1 MSLPINGNQYFTQ
14 VQNVASQPQRVA
26 ADSLQS
32 TFFGSALTTAPT
44 GPTGPFNTIPYAGQV
59 VFASTGAIG
68 TNSTMTGPS
77 YRGGIYVYTGRE
89 WVSTSF
95 DQIDYN

>member
-14 VQNVASQPQRVA
+14 VQNVASQPQIVA

-44 GPTGPFNTIPYAGQV
+44 GPTGPFSTIPYAGQV
-59 VFASTGAIG
+59 VLASTGFIG
-68 TNSTMTGPS
+68 GGGGP
-77 YRGGIYVYTGRE
+77 GIFVYTGSKWIR
-89 WVSTSF
+89 STLGDLS
-95 DQIDYN
+95 

>member
-14 VQNVASQPQRVA
+14 VENVASQPQKVA

-32 TFFGSALTTAPT
+32 TFFGQALTTAPT

-59 VFASTGAIG
+59 VFASTGAVG
-68 TNSTMTGPS
+68 GGQPNGP
-77 YRGGIYVYTGRE
+77 GIFVYTGSQWIKAALSE
-89 WVSTSF
+89 
-95 DQIDYN
+95 

>member
-26 ADSLQS
+26 ADSLQC
-32 TFFGSALTTAPT
+32 TFFGSTITTAPT

-59 VFASTGAIG
+59 VLASTGPVG
-68 TNSTMTGPS
+68 SVPGGGNP
-77 YRGGIYVYTGRE
+77 GIYVYTGGK
-89 WVSTSF
+89 WLQVALT
-95 DQIDYN
+95 D

>member
-26 ADSLQS
+26 ADSLKC
-32 TFFGSALTTAPT
+32 TFFGSTITTAPT

-59 VFASTGAIG
+59 VLASTGPVGLAG
-68 TNSTMTGPS
+68 GPN
-77 YRGGIYVYTGRE
+77 GPGIYVYTGSKWLRG
-89 WVSTSF
+89 TLG
-95 DQIDYN
+95 DLA